1 MVMVVRV
8 ILEEMVVAVVVMVE
22 WAKMGV
28 EVGVGVVEMGMT
40 GITRAGVTVQ
50 EVKERSLRWPV
61 ISADVESSSESY
73 LVSHFIAWHINVSLP
88 GVTAENHSVKHVPNA
103 VKSALGMKPSAGVDQ
118 EKPPKSAARRLP
130 EKHWLQV

>member
-1 MVMVVRV
+1 MEKDGRMVMVVRV

-50 EVKERSLRWPV
+50 EVKERSLR
-61 ISADVESSSESY
+61 
-73 LVSHFIAWHINVSLP
+73 
-88 GVTAENHSVKHVPNA
+88 
-103 VKSALGMKPSAGVDQ
+103 
-118 EKPPKSAARRLP
+118 
-130 EKHWLQV
+130 